1 MTGVR
6 IDGVT
11 ADYCAAPVLADLSL
25 DVASG
30 EVVAVLGASG
40 SGKTTLLRVLA
51 GFLRPSAG
59 EVRFGDR
66 VVSGPSEWVPPER
79 RRVGIVPQ
87 EGALFPHL
95 DVARNVAFGLPRGS
109 DDAASSRCW
118 RSSACRGSAR
128 VACRSCRAA
137 SSSASPSP
145 ARSRRNRTSCCSTSR
160 SPRSTRRCACD
171 CGARC
176 ARCWRRP
183 APRPCSSPT
192 TRRRRCPSPTGWRWC
207 ATGRVVQVASP
218 DDLYERPVDL
228 DTARFVGEVVELD
241 ASVVADGIVTC
252 SLGDVHVP
260 GAPAEGTRG
269 VIVLRPEQLA
279 VVDER
284 GVGTAAGP
292 RRPGHRPGLLVPRAR
307 QPAARRAR
315 RRRRGPRAGARGAR
329 RPAGGPRAGRRRRNR
344 PAVYTPVT
352 AENDGIH
359 TNR

>member
-6 IDGVT
+6 IEGVT
-11 ADYCAAPVLADLSL
+11 ADYCAAPVLSDLSL

-95 DVARNVAFGLPRGS
+95 DVAGNVAFGLPRGS
-109 DDAASSRCW
+109 DDRVEQMLALVGMSGLGPRRVQELS
-118 RSSACRGSAR
+118 GGQQQR
-128 VACRSCRAA
+128 VALARALAPGPDVLLLDEPFSALDA
-137 SSSASPSP
+137 SLRVRLRGEVREVLA
-145 ARSRRNRTSCCSTSR
+145 
-160 SPRSTRRCACD
+160 
-171 CGARC
+171 
-176 ARCWRRP
+176 
-183 APRPCSSPT
+183 
-192 TRRRRCPSPTGWRWC
+192 
-207 ATGRVVQVASP
+207 ATGTTTVLVTHDQEEALSFADRVAVVRDGQVVQVASP

-228 DTARFVGEVVELD
+228 DTARFVGEVVELE
-241 ASVVADGIVTC
+241 ATVVADGIATC
-252 SLGDVHVP
+252 ALGDVHVP

-284 GVGTAAGP
+284 GVGATPAHGALGTV
-292 RRPGHRPGLLVPRAR
+292 RSCSYHGHDSLLLVELTGGDEVPVRV
-307 QPAARRAR
+307 P
-315 RRRRGPRAGARGAR
+315 GGRGAR
-329 RPAGGPRAGRRRRNR
+329 TGDRVRVVVGGTGLLFTRP
-344 PAVYTPVT
+344 
-352 AENDGIH
+352 
-359 TNR
+359 